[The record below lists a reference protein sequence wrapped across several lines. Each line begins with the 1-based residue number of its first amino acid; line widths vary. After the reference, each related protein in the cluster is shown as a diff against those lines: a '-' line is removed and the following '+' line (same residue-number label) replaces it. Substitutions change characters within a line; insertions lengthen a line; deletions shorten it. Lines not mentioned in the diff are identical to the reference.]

1 MKLHPIRRT
10 SLLFLMLLACAQ
22 SAPAAATEPGAR
34 GLSGGL
40 TLRNFHESLVP
51 RGFVLAEDDWHVWC
65 NAPIR
70 DENGR
75 IHLFVARWPVTD
87 TFALGWH
94 TACEIAHY
102 RAEKPE
108 GPYRY
113 LATILKGS
121 AVEGSWRRDAPHN
134 PTVVRLPDGR
144 YALLFI
150 ANSHGTVGFPANQK
164 IGMMLSSSLDGP
176 WTLAG
181 MDGLVLDV
189 PADPEVWSHGSVVG
203 VNNPTLL
210 PTPDGRF
217 LLYYKAMRPGKGQV
231 RRMGVA
237 VSGKVDGPYRFA
249 PQPLTANTG
258 TIEDGFV
265 FYLNGEVCL
274 LVTDAQGP
282 GKGGG
287 MIYRSRDGL
296 SFSAEPVRAYE
307 AIDHYVPRW
316 PNPAS
321 GWRPWVLER
330 PALLL
335 GADGVPTH
343 LYAPCGT
350 PPAGKRGTATFLFE
364 IRPKQ

>member
-1 MKLHPIRRT
+1 MYSHPTLRT
-10 SLLFLMLLACAQ
+10 SLLFSMLLACA
-22 SAPAAATEPGAR
+22 PGAPSAASESGAP
-34 GLSGGL
+34 GLSGRL
-40 TLRNFHESLVP
+40 TIRNFHESLVP
-51 RGFVLAEDDWHVWC
+51 RGFVLAEDDWNIWC
-65 NAPIR
+65 SASIR

-75 IHLFVARWPVTD
+75 IHLFVARWPVKD

-94 TACEIAHY
+94 TTCEIGHY
-102 RAEKPE
+102 RGDKPE
-108 GPYRY
+108 GPFGYV
-113 LATILKGS
+113 ASILKGTG
-121 AVEGSWRRDAPHN
+121 VEGSWRRDAPHN
-134 PTVVRLPDGR
+134 PTVVRLPDAR
-144 YALLFI
+144 FALLFI

-181 MDGLVLDV
+181 RDGLVLDV
-189 PADPEVWSHGSVVG
+189 PTDPEVWSHGSVVG

-237 VSGKVDGPYRFA
+237 VSDKVDGPYRFE
-249 PQPLTANTG
+249 PKPLTANTG
-258 TIEDGFV
+258 TIEDGFA

-274 LVTDAQGP
+274 LVTDCQGP

-287 MIYRSRDGL
+287 MIYHSRDGL
-296 SFSAEPVRAYE
+296 SFSTEPVRAYE

-316 PNPAS
+316 PNPAP
-321 GWRPWVLER
+321 GWSSWVLQR

-350 PPAGKRGTATFLFE
+350 PPAGKRGTATFLCE
-364 IRPKQ
+364 IDPRP